1 MGAKYLQ
8 QTLNEQL
15 GKHIKEKLPGIR
27 TRIQQKIHDLKATLQ
42 DLGWDHL
49 ICLRR
54 TIVRLTSLEQQS
66 LAVFSGE

>member
-42 DLGWDHL
+42 DLGHIIWFPSGAPSYNHMME
-49 ICLRR
+49 IS
-54 TIVRLTSLEQQS
+54 TIPKFFNQ
-66 LAVFSGE
+66 

>member
-42 DLGWDHL
+42 DLGNIIWFL
-49 ICLRR
+49 
-54 TIVRLTSLEQQS
+54 
-66 LAVFSGE
+66 SGAPSYNHMMEMI